1 MKTTEKTPKLDLSTT
16 ERAALRS
23 HHIRLNEL
31 HDIDAQQ
38 LSAQLDI
45 SLQRAKELK
54 AMAAFQ
60 RIPSIGPQFAKDLM
74 LLGYYR
80 LEDVK
85 GKDGALLIEQLERLY
100 GVQIDPCVE
109 DQFRLVVHYA
119 ENPDSDKQWWD
130 FTEERKQYRLQH
142 GYPEDRPSKA

>member
-1 MKTTEKTPKLDLSTT
+1 MKTTKKTPKLDLSTT

-60 RIPSIGPQFAKDLM
+60 RIPSIGPLFAKDLM

-80 LEDVK
+80 LEDIK

-109 DQFRLVVHYA
+109 DQFRLVVHFA

-130 FTEERKQYRLQH
+130 FTEERKQYRLLH
-142 GYPEDRPSKA
+142 GYPADRPSKA